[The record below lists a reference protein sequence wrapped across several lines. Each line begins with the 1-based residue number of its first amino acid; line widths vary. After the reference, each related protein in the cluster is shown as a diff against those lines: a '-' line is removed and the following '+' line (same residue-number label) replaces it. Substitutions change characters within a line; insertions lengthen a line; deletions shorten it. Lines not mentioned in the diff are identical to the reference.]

1 MNINRTKLK
10 DFLDS
15 KSGVELFLGN
25 KIVKCSR
32 NGKAYFDISTD
43 KEVFVKKESGEI
55 FSVTDVSNFQNLHK
69 PAIYVDSN
77 NKPLNSESMVIPY
90 TNLHLFTPMDER
102 KYYVVHLQP
111 LWLYGQF
118 DDDSSKIMD
127 FLRRYNEK
135 NTPIIED
142 RIVHDRLQQTDFWYI
157 GGEYMKEENYVSVV
171 SVYEDNL
178 VKALG
183 AVYDGGVSP
192 SKCIKKSF
200 GKR

>member
-10 DFLDS
+10 EFLDS

-25 KIVKCSR
+25 KIVKGSR
-32 NGKAYFDISTD
+32 NGKACFDISTD

-102 KYYVVHLQP
+102 KYYV
-111 LWLYGQF
+111 
-118 DDDSSKIMD
+118 
-127 FLRRYNEK
+127 
-135 NTPIIED
+135 
-142 RIVHDRLQQTDFWYI
+142 
-157 GGEYMKEENYVSVV
+157 SVV